1 MLTKEYY
8 KLIYLLYG
16 SCLMPIN
23 INQTNLKISVIL
35 STFNR
40 PRALQVVLES
50 LCRQDDRG
58 FEVIVA
64 DDGSDESTKA
74 IVLAMAKAHPTM
86 RIKHV
91 WQPKLGFRLARI
103 RNLAV
108 KQSSGDYLIFL
119 DGDCVV
125 PVNFIFQ
132 HRKLSE
138 EGWAVYGQRIL
149 ASKKYTESIEADSS
163 QIARTTFWTFGNFL
177 RLRMLGN
184 VNRFFPTLTILGNS
198 WRKRSPHS
206 WQHVRGCNWALW
218 RKDYIQINGSDE
230 SFEGWGSEDKDVAVR
245 LINAGINLKSGK
257 CGSYVLHLWHSKA
270 TRDKSNFNY
279 SLVEDR
285 IKNREIY
292 PVKGLLD

>member
-1 MLTKEYY
+1 M
-8 KLIYLLYG
+8 
-16 SCLMPIN
+16 MPMN
-23 INQTNLKISVIL
+23 INQKNLKISVIL

-40 PRALQVVLES
+40 PRALQLVLDS
-50 LCRQDDRG
+50 LCMQDDKD

-64 DDGSDESTKA
+64 DDGSDDSTKA
-74 IVLAMAKAHPTM
+74 IVLAMNKANPTLK
-86 RIKHV
+86 IKHI

-108 KQSSGDYLIFL
+108 KQSIGDYLIFL

-125 PVNFIFQ
+125 PVNFIRQ

-149 ASKKYTESIEADSS
+149 ASKKYTERIEVDSS
-163 QIARTTFWTFGNFL
+163 QLERTTFWTFANFL
-177 RLRMLGN
+177 RLRFLGN
-184 VNRFFPTLTILGNS
+184 VNRVLPTLTISGND
-198 WRKRSPHS
+198 WRKHSPHD

-218 RKDYIQINGSDE
+218 RKDYIKINGSDE

-257 CGSYVLHLWHSKA
+257 CGSFVLHLWHPKA
-270 TRDKSNFNY
+270 SRDKSNFNL
-279 SLVEDR
+279 SLVEKR
-285 IKNREIY
+285 LKNRTVL
-292 PVKGLLD
+292 PKKGMLD